1 VRAQINK
8 STAQIK
14 MYSCW
19 GFSACARRRQL
30 LGSDYERRELFD
42 EVAVFI
48 MTSHYFIHHRQLVCL
63 KSQPLSEPRGN
74 KTKKG
79 SQRTRASERVSEAG
93 GCVTGLCV
101 SFFRSGEKVLRRAPL
116 GIYKN
121 NPRRSHARR
130 RLKLNCVYSRITRT
144 LSCRVSKIRT
154 SHTLGARQCGYQLSP
169 QPPSTKSQLTWA
181 PWY

>member
-1 VRAQINK
+1 MRAQINK
-8 STAQIK
+8 STTQIK
-14 MYSCW
+14 IYSCW
-19 GFSACARRRQL
+19 GFQRARGGGSCLAAIMSA
-30 LGSDYERRELFD
+30 RELFD

-63 KSQPLSEPRGN
+63 KSQPLSEARGN
-74 KTKKG
+74 KTKNAARERG
-79 SQRTRASERVSEAG
+79 RVSEAG

-101 SFFRSGEKVLRRAPL
+101 FFSFCAEKVLRRAPL

-130 RLKLNCVYSRITRT
+130 RPKLNCVYSRITRT

-154 SHTLGARQCGYQLSP
+154 SHTLGARQCGY
-169 QPPSTKSQLTWA
+169 
-181 PWY
+181 